1 MAMVVNAA
9 RFEAL
14 ECRDIG
20 TVITNA
26 QKWADHEN
34 DHPMSSAGNNWDRRA
49 PIARIDAPQVR
60 TATGHI
66 PIVRMGAQGSN
77 RSRMDCR
84 AATRG
89 TLTAIS
95 SMNRVG
101 VRRYSPTSIVVRLPL
116 HSGCVMAFTR
126 SLFLLSLFPVV
137 AGCAV
142 VVPPE
147 RSLYV
152 GAWEGESAY
161 LCIMREG
168 YVIYERYRGRLFI
181 NSVEGRLNGFKGDN
195 VEIGWGPIAT
205 TIVVD
210 ESPYWDGA
218 AWRMVV
224 DGKEVFRTGD
234 CSLSP

>member
-1 MAMVVNAA
+1 MA
-9 RFEAL
+9 
-14 ECRDIG
+14 
-20 TVITNA
+20 
-26 QKWADHEN
+26 
-34 DHPMSSAGNNWDRRA
+34 S
-49 PIARIDAPQVR
+49 
-60 TATGHI
+60 
-66 PIVRMGAQGSN
+66 
-77 RSRMDCR
+77 
-84 AATRG
+84 
-89 TLTAIS
+89 
-95 SMNRVG
+95 
-101 VRRYSPTSIVVRLPL
+101 
-116 HSGCVMAFTR
+116 TR
-126 SLFLLSLFPVV
+126 SLFLLSLFLAV

-181 NSVEGRLNGFKGDN
+181 NSVEGRLKGFKGDN
-195 VEIGWGPIAT
+195 VEIGWGPIAA

-224 DGKEVFRTGD
+224 DGKEVIRTGD
-234 CSLSP
+234 CSGSP